1 MSVPWRA
8 PDREE
13 QELSDSAR
21 SLADW
26 IALTAKRLRV
36 AGVFFGH
43 GTQNAH
49 DEAAWL
55 VAAAARIAPLELN
68 LSLQRIASK
77 KDIRRILALTEKRV
91 TTRRPLAYLLGEA
104 WLSGYRFFVDHRVIV
119 PRSFIAELLDERLSP
134 WCLSPGK
141 IRRVLDLCT
150 GSGCLA
156 ILAALAF
163 PRARIDAVDISSSAL
178 AVARKNVRTYGLEN
192 RISLI
197 KSDLLQTVPMHEYDL
212 IISNPPYVKAQSM
225 RRLPTEFRNEPE
237 IALAGGRDGLD
248 LVRHIIRDANMHL
261 RPKGHL
267 LLEIGHNRSTFER
280 KYPRLPVTWL
290 STSSGTDAVLWVSA
304 EQLAETGRST
314 VRQ

>member
-1 MSVPWRA
+1 M
-8 PDREE
+8 
-13 QELSDSAR
+13 SDSAS

-55 VAAAARIAPLELN
+55 VAAAVKIAPLDLDR
-68 LSLQRIASK
+68 SLKRIASK
-77 KDIRRILALTEKRV
+77 KDIRRILTLTEKRV
-91 TTRRPLAYLLGEA
+91 TTRKPLAYLLGEA
-104 WLSGYRFFVDHRVIV
+104 WLSGHRFFVDHRVIV
-119 PRSFIAELLDERLSP
+119 PRSFIAELLDDGLRP
-134 WCLSPGK
+134 WCLSPRK
-141 IRRVLDLCT
+141 ITRVLDLCT

-163 PRARIDAVDISSSAL
+163 PRARIDAVDISSPAL
-178 AVARKNVRTYGLEN
+178 AVARKNVRAYGLDN

-197 KSDLLQTVPMHEYDL
+197 KSDLFQTVPMQEYDL

-225 RRLPTEFRNEPE
+225 RKLPTEYRNEPE

-248 LVRHIIRDANMHL
+248 LVGHIIRDANMHL
-261 RPKGHL
+261 RPDGHL

-280 KYPRLPVTWL
+280 KYPSLPVTWL
-290 STSSGTDAVLWVSA
+290 STSSGIDAVLWVSA

-314 VRQ
+314 VRH